1 MTQQIHSFRYQ
12 LLASVCGKGGIG
24 KTLLS
29 LATKDLHDLN
39 ERPLDL
45 HQLDDQQRL
54 EKTVGQEVTSLDIQT
69 LKRARKDPTVITKVF
84 DPLYAGIERLPS
96 SNRTILL
103 DVGATQVG
111 NLIDYAGLIDLDE
124 ELRRM
129 RIRSLAM
136 IPCVAE
142 PEAIRQAAKTI
153 RLFQEVLPSFDLVLV
168 KNLRDGDLTNLSTLS
183 QAGQIY
189 AEELAPYL
197 AHIPSITMPVI
208 EAGSWRIFEQNHCR
222 LLQVGMMEIEEVQA
236 MTGLSR
242 PEAKLARGDVLAFFA
257 KMEEELSKVL
267 HFGGD
272 ADAE

>member
-1 MTQQIHSFRYQ
+1 MSKSTRSFHYQ
-12 LLASVCGKGGIG
+12 LLISACGKGGIG

-29 LATKDLHDLN
+29 LVTKDLHDLN
-39 ERPLDL
+39 ERPLNL

-54 EKTVGQEVTSLDIQT
+54 EKTVGEEVTSLDIQT
-69 LKRARKDPTVITKVF
+69 LKRARKDPTVITQVF
-84 DPLYAGIERLPS
+84 DPLFAGIEALPGS
-96 SNRTILL
+96 EDTILL

-124 ELRRM
+124 ELQRM
-129 RIRSLAM
+129 EIRSLAM

-142 PEAIRQAAKTI
+142 PEAIRQAVKTI
-153 RLFQEVLPSFDLVLV
+153 QQFQEVLPSFDLVLV
-168 KNLRDGDLTNLSTLS
+168 KNLRDGDLTNLSTVS
-183 QAGQIY
+183 QAGQLY
-189 AEELAPYL
+189 EQELAPYL
-197 AHIPSITMPVI
+197 EHIPSITMPVI

-257 KMEEELSKVL
+257 KMEKELSKVL
-267 HFGGD
+267 QFNGGTD
-272 ADAE
+272 NA